1 MGPGEPV
8 GPGGPAGPST
18 FHCTRVSFAWQS
30 VPASTSRMF
39 PLPGLM
45 QASSTLDV
53 LAARIAIGTI
63 NRSAARTIRQVTPAR
78 RTNVMLIS
86 IAF

>member
-1 MGPGEPV
+1 
-8 GPGGPAGPST
+8 
-18 FHCTRVSFAWQS
+18 
-30 VPASTSRMF
+30 MF

-86 IAF
+86 ISF